1 MKQPQEINK
10 PIWKIV
16 RVSDKKVIDRYRSKI
31 LARKR
36 LKELNKFTQEEFELK
51 KDEKWSLKNA

>member
-10 PIWKIV
+10 PVWKIV
-16 RVSDKKVIDRYRSKI
+16 RVSDQKVIDRYRSKA

-36 LKELNKFTQEEFELK
+36 LREINKFTPEEFELK